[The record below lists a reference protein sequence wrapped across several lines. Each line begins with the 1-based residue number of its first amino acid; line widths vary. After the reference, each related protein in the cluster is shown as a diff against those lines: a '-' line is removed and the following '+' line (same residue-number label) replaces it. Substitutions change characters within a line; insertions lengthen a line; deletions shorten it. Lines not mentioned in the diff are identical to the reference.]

1 MHAGLAMD
9 QRPLIDALS
18 AEIEKKDAEVKKA
31 RDDWLA
37 DKTNDARLE
46 KVYND
51 LKEELDSLYE
61 QRKMLLSGEQSQ
73 KVTVQV
79 ADNVRC

>member
-1 MHAGLAMD
+1 MD